1 MMNLFI
7 FAELD
12 TATLHELIGCTE
24 PHETY
29 PEHVVSI
36 VNDTRPSSVH
46 PTS

>member
-12 TATLHELIGCTE
+12 TATLHELVGCTE
-24 PHETY
+24 RHEAY
-29 PEHVVSI
+29 REHVVSI
-36 VNDTRPSSVH
+36 VNGTRPSSAH